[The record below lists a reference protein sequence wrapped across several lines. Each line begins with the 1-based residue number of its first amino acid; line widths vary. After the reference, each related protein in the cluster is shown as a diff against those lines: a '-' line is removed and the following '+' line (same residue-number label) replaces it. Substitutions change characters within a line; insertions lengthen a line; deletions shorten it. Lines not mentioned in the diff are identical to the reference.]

1 MSKIAKSV
9 NEGVELVNIE
19 IENCGEAYLDWGAI
33 SNEYLN
39 ISCKYFA
46 DEVGREFQRRGY
58 FVYYQTMG
66 FGSTKVAQGTPIC
79 IRISKEPKDSN
90 SFVPFY

>member
-19 IENCGEAYLDWGAI
+19 IENNGEAYLDWGAI

-46 DEVGREFQRRGY
+46 DEVGREFQGRGY

-66 FGSTKVAQGTPIC
+66 FGNTKVAQGTPIC
-79 IRISKEPKDSN
+79 IRISKKPKDSN